1 MRKYL
6 RMSSKAKLLL
16 KLANQS
22 GDANWT
28 LNEAMVL
35 LAQNGFSQAGG
46 KGSHRVFT
54 HPDYD
59 NAIVL
64 AAHGKKLK
72 TGYIR
77 AIRDALH
84 NIKNKK

>member
-16 KLANQS
+16 KLAS
-22 GDANWT
+22 HSSDANWT
-28 LNEAMVL
+28 LDEAMVL
-35 LAQNGFSQAGG
+35 LAQNGFSQTGG

-54 HPDYD
+54 HPEYD
-59 NAIVL
+59 SAIVL
-64 AAHGKKLK
+64 AAHGKKIK
-72 TGYIR
+72 TGYVR